1 MKLRRILLQQTI
13 KGQYIYANQLDF
25 VVDDDFD
32 IKEIE
37 RMIFVQEISGR
48 GGL

>member
-13 KGQYIYANQLDF
+13 KAPYIYANQLDL

-37 RMIFVQEISGR
+37 RMIFVQEISGG